1 MGQNIKR
8 INKPQSFDD
17 LYKVAKEMVT
27 KAGQCE
33 PFTITYKDSDG
44 DWISIEDQN
53 DYDMAIALA
62 VSLNST
68 IKLVVQGKDAVVEN
82 PVA

>member
-8 INKPQSFDD
+8 ISKPQSFDD
-17 LYKVAKEMVT
+17 LYKVAKDMVT
-27 KAGQCE
+27 KAGQSE

-53 DYDMAIALA
+53 DFDMAIALS

-68 IKLVVQGKDAVVEN
+68 IKLVVQAKD
-82 PVA
+82 VAEKPIA